1 MREWKIMAAT
11 MLAAGHLMSGC
22 QPWTAAN
29 DRKAPKRKPKNRD
42 KVKAAR
48 KQRNRK

>member
-1 MREWKIMAAT
+1 MSEWKRAAAI
-11 MLAAGHLMSGC
+11 MLASAFTVAEPAWYS
-22 QPWTAAN
+22 PN
-29 DRKAPKRKPKNRD
+29 DRKATKPKSKNRD